1 MIITHMHYTLP
12 PHKRAEEGRPGEKKQ
27 CVSGRVGTP
36 LPFSS
41 TLLNPLPWP
50 HDERAE
56 GGRPGEKKKTS
67 VGVKGFGPLYPSLVH
82 PPHPPLASRLF
93 SPTPWFLTFKFWHG
107 GFNTSSKNKHSL
119 LKKYACYTVR
129 LPLIYHYEILPQD
142 TRRL

>member
-56 GGRPGEKKKTS
+56 GGRPGEKKTS
-67 VGVKGFGPLYPSLVH
+67 VGVKGFWPLYPSLVH
-82 PPHPPLASRLF
+82 PPHPPLESKLF